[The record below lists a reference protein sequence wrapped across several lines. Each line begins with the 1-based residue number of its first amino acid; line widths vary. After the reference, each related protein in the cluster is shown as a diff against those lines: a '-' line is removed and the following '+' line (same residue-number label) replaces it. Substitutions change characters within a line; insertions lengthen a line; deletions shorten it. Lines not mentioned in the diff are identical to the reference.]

1 MVIIFA
7 SLPTHTK
14 NSSSNLGIT
23 GKRSRTMNTA
33 SSKIVLDPVAFLLGL
48 IESEDWNMIRK
59 LIALSSPDCFRA
71 MASSIPSISEP
82 DFNGTT
88 LLHAIVRHN
97 PPLDIVG
104 NIIRLCP
111 DLPASRDDLGW
122 TPLHVAACSK
132 ASPLLLKF
140 LACAYPAACDAQD
153 EEGKTPLHFVCEPT
167 LVLFGG
173 DTSSTPQEAPNH
185 EAVVALLSESMNAA
199 TIEDDEDMTPLEHAI
214 MNGASL
220 NTIKLLQS
228 SSAKCL
234 RSRALSTS
242 TSPDPE
248 TNKKRRVSGAF

>member
-1 MVIIFA
+1 
-7 SLPTHTK
+7 
-14 NSSSNLGIT
+14 
-23 GKRSRTMNTA
+23 MNTT
-33 SSKIVLDPVAFLLGL
+33 SSKVVLDPVAFLLGL

-59 LIALSSPDCFRA
+59 LIAVSSPDRFRA

-82 DFNGTT
+82 ELNGTT
-88 LLHAIVRHN
+88 LLHVIVRRN

-111 DLPASRDDLGW
+111 DMPASRDDLGW
-122 TPLHVAACSK
+122 TPLHVAACSSK
-132 ASPLLLKF
+132 ASPLLLKC

-167 LVLFGG
+167 FVLFGG

-199 TIEDDEDMTPLEHAI
+199 TMKDDEDMTPLEHAI

-220 NTIKLLQS
+220 KTIKLLQS
-228 SSAKCL
+228 SSEKCV
-234 RSRALSTS
+234 RSRARSTS
-242 TSPDPE
+242 TVDYPE
-248 TNKKRRVSGAF
+248 LYPLRGDINFELEAFPEGGYKSK